1 MVGRSGVLNRLTH
14 ALGDRDLSGEQI
26 GREDAGLVPKAA
38 KAKRNCGVIDSCK
51 AV

>member
-14 ALGDRDLSGEQI
+14 ALGDRDWSGEQI
-26 GREDAGLVPKAA
+26 GRKDAGLVPGTA
-38 KAKRNCGVIDSCK
+38 KAKRYCGVIDLCK